1 MRHTVESTAE
11 LRLASPRCHVCE
23 WQWVRSLSMRFSTVV
38 ALQKLVSVQIS
49 RRWAVSN
56 YTVNQVSPC
65 HPSFQTRPNNLKQ
78 GNGLP
83 LFLE

>member
-1 MRHTVESTAE
+1 MRHTVESTVE
-11 LRLASPRCHVCE
+11 LQLAKPRCHVYE
-23 WQWVRSLSMRFSTVV
+23 WQWVPSLSMRLSTVV
-38 ALQKLVSVQIS
+38 ALQRLVSVQIS
-49 RRWAVSN
+49 QRWAVSN

-78 GNGLP
+78 AIGLY